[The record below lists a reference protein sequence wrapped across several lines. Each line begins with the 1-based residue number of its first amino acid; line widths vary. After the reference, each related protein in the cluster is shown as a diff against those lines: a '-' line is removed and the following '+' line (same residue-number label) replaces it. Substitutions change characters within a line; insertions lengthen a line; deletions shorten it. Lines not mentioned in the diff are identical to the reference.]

1 MRFNVGGQ
9 FLELPDNFSVQ
20 FKKTNILFAFDKAEC
35 ERSASFDVPDT
46 PTNDR
51 IFGIS
56 KWIQTSGDGMRRRY
70 DAQLQASGVTKDGY
84 LYVDSYSK
92 GKYKAVFVTGELLGL
107 QRLRNAGKIPEL
119 LSNVHNTTSFGIY
132 SNSPSSVYSNLL
144 WTNIKHKSKN
154 GIRALLGRRGHGPQR
169 GLPRPVRRHC
179 RRRDRRAGARA

>member
-1 MRFNVGGQ
+1 MMRFNVGGQ

-70 DAQLQASGVTKDGY
+70 DAQLQASGVT
-84 LYVDSYSK
+84 
-92 GKYKAVFVTGELLGL
+92 F
-107 QRLRNAGKIPEL
+107 L
-119 LSNVHNTTSFGIY
+119 LSTIISRICQPMLLPY
-132 SNSPSSVYSNLL
+132 ANS
-144 WTNIKHKSKN
+144 
-154 GIRALLGRRGHGPQR
+154 R
-169 GLPRPVRRHC
+169 
-179 RRRDRRAGARA
+179 